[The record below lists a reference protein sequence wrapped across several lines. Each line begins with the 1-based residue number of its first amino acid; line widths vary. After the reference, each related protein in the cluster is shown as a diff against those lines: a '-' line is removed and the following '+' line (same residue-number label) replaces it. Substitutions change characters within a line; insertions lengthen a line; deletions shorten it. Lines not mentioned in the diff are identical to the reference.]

1 MLKDKRCYDKA
12 FMSQEYPPAME
23 ESQKSMSQT
32 MYGQGQAMYNQ
43 GMCCPVST
51 CPTMCPPIMEC
62 PQERCCHRYI
72 CHEVPHVIPCNT
84 RIINHHVYRHTFTPS
99 YTCCEEN
106 TCTNVQCGSCCQFR

>member
-1 MLKDKRCYDKA
+1 MLKDKRCYDKS
-12 FMSQEYPPAME
+12 FVNQEFPTAME
-23 ESQKSMSQT
+23 ESQKNMNYD
-32 MYGQGQAMYNQ
+32 MYGQ
-43 GMCCPVST
+43 GMCCPIASSPV
-51 CPTMCPPIMEC
+51 MCPPIMEC

-106 TCTNVQCGSCCQFR
+106 EYSNVYEPRCC

>member
-1 MLKDKRCYDKA
+1 MVRDQRCYDQS
-12 FMSQEYPPAME
+12 FMNQDFPVAGED
-23 ESQKSMSQT
+23 KKMSGD
-32 MYGQGQAMYNQ
+32 MAHMAG
-43 GMCCPVST
+43 CCPQP

-106 TCTNVQCGSCCQFR
+106 EYSNVYEPRCC

>member
-1 MLKDKRCYDKA
+1 MFRDKRCYDQS
-12 FMSQEYPPAME
+12 FMNQEFPVAME
-23 ESQKSMSQT
+23 DKSNTINKEMT
-32 MYGQGQAMYNQ
+32 TK
-43 GMCCPVST
+43 GMC

-106 TCTNVQCGSCCQFR
+106 EYSNVYEPRCC